1 MVGRRILGAAVDAP
15 VSLCLLLGPASA
27 FGEED
32 QEPSEPRTI
41 SVLGP
46 KGSRLIRAVTLA
58 VREASRRL
66 ESARCGQIFADF
78 ADASGVRLFA
88 KLRITGLE
96 RRESPRW
103 LIFRNGSHEAYCDR
117 SGAGLAADPGSR
129 FVMVCGVRFVGIQ
142 AADPSYAAALVLH
155 EELHVLG
162 LGENP
167 PSSADITRGVLDRCG
182 R

>member
-27 FGEED
+27 FGQED
-32 QEPSEPRTI
+32 QEPSEPRTT

-46 KGSRLIRAVTLA
+46 KGFRLIRAVTLA
-58 VREASRRL
+58 VRDASRRL
-66 ESARCGQIFADF
+66 ESAECGQIFADF
-78 ADASGVRLFA
+78 ADASSVRLAVKLQYAGVRS
-88 KLRITGLE
+88 RD
-96 RRESPRW
+96 SVRW

-117 SGAGLAADPGSR
+117 SGAALAADPGNR
-129 FVMVCGVRFVGIQ
+129 FVAVCGVRFVEIQ
-142 AADPSYAAALVLH
+142 AADPSYAAALVIH

-162 LGENP
+162 LEENP
-167 PSSADITRGVLDRCG
+167 PSSAEITQRVLKRCG